1 MGRSFGN
8 LKKINRMVY
17 FTISP
22 FEQRAFAGVITKGIP
37 KMMSRFAGQAFKVLP
52 GFVLLY
58 LTYDWANAK
67 NNRNLRKKP
76 GQYDNDV

>member
-1 MGRSFGN
+1 MGRTFGS

-37 KMMSRFAGQAFKVLP
+37 KMMSRFAGQAFVTLP
-52 GFVLLY
+52 G
-58 LTYDWANAK
+58 K
-67 NNRNLRKKP
+67 
-76 GQYDNDV
+76 